1 MALTELFD
9 RFARGFGAPAP
20 KPEFVPAPR
29 GRGAS
34 VVAVRNDYKL
44 ETVPGPERSRRT
56 HVFHDLGSFAE
67 WLNRFGTEPQKV
79 EILVGDKDAQAVLGD
94 DPHASLVKCQL
105 RNHPTFDAWQKAL
118 GQEQEPKVFHA
129 FLRSVSG
136 TFDDGSGSVNTGD
149 VLSGELQKLKA
160 VTTGDIDMNV
170 DPRGFYTVNGSTS
183 RVQVDAKIPP
193 SFTIHTPIFVGI
205 PVPLPSLDD
214 GALRTFDPR
223 EERRYALEILLTM
236 DVEDGGIGFTLTC
249 PGLARVLHEARLDAV
264 AHLRSLLNDGF
275 LVGLGDLS
283 TGIVPG

>member
-1 MALTELFD
+1 MTLIEIILSTLQDFVSPV
-9 RFARGFGAPAP
+9 PAP
-20 KPEFVPAPR
+20 ETIDAPR
-29 GRGAS
+29 GRGAK
-34 VVAVRNDYKL
+34 VVGVRSDYKL
-44 ETVPGPERSRRT
+44 ETLPGPERSKRA
-56 HVFHDLGSFAE
+56 HVFHDLGSFAD
-67 WLNRFGTEPQKV
+67 WLNRFAKVAEGV
-79 EILVGDKDAQAVLGD
+79 EILVGDEEAKAVLGD
-94 DPHASLVKCQL
+94 DPHASLVTCQL

-118 GQEQEPKVFHA
+118 GTKQNPKAFHA

-136 TFDDGSGSVNTGD
+136 TFDDGSGGVNAGD

-205 PVPLPSLDD
+205 P
-214 GALRTFDPR
+214 DPGV
-223 EERRYALEILLTM
+223 EGQERRYALEILLTM

-264 AHLRSLLNDGF
+264 AHLRALLNEGF
-275 LVGLGDLS
+275 LVGLGDLN
-283 TGIVPG
+283 TAVVPG

>member
-9 RFARGFGAPAP
+9 RFTRGLGAPAP
-20 KPEFVPAPR
+20 KPDFVPAPR

-44 ETVPGPERSRRT
+44 ETVPGPERSKRA
-56 HVFHDLGSFAE
+56 HVFHDLGSFAD
-67 WLNRFGTEPQKV
+67 WLNRFGTEPQSV
-79 EILVGDKDAQAVLGD
+79 EILVGDEMAQAVLCD

-105 RNHPTFDAWQKAL
+105 RNHPTFNAWQKAL
-118 GQEQEPKVFHA
+118 GTEQTPKAFHA
-129 FLRSVSG
+129 FLRSIAG
-136 TFDDGSGSVNTGD
+136 TFDDGSGGVNAGD

-205 PVPLPSLDD
+205 P
-214 GALRTFDPR
+214 DPAI
-223 EERRYALEILLTM
+223 EGQERRYALEILLTM
-236 DVEDGGIGFTLTC
+236 DVDDSAIGFTLTC

-264 AHLRSLLNDGF
+264 AHLRSLLNEGF

-283 TGIVPG
+283 TAVVPG

>member
-1 MALTELFD
+1 MALVDLFD
-9 RFARGFGAPAP
+9 RFTRGLGAPAP
-20 KPEFVPAPR
+20 KPDFVPAPR

-44 ETVPGPERSRRT
+44 ETVPGPERSKRT

-67 WLNRFGTEPQKV
+67 WLNRFGAEPQKV
-79 EILVGDKDAQAVLGD
+79 EILVGDKEAQAVLGD
-94 DPHASLVKCQL
+94 DPHASLVTCQL

-118 GQEQEPKVFHA
+118 GQEQEPKAFHA

-136 TFDDGSGSVNTGD
+136 TFDDGSGGVNTGD

-205 PVPLPSLDD
+205 PDAETS
-214 GALRTFDPR
+214 GA
-223 EERRYALEILLTM
+223 ERRYALEILLTM

-264 AHLRSLLNDGF
+264 AHLRSLLNEGF

>member
-20 KPEFVPAPR
+20 KPEFVDAPR

-44 ETVPGPERSRRT
+44 ETVPGPERSKRT
-56 HVFHDLGSFAE
+56 HVFHDLCSFAE
-67 WLNRFGTEPQKV
+67 WLNRFGTDPQKV
-79 EILVGDKDAQAVLGD
+79 EILVGDKEAHAVLGD
-94 DPHASLVKCQL
+94 DPTASLVKCQL
-105 RNHPTFDAWQKAL
+105 RHHPTFEAWQKAL
-118 GQEQEPKVFHA
+118 GVEQEPKAFHA
-129 FLRSVSG
+129 FLRSIAG
-136 TFDDGSGSVNTGD
+136 TFDDGTGGVNTGD
-149 VLSGELQKLKA
+149 VLSSELQKLKA

-205 PVPLPSLDD
+205 P
-214 GALRTFDPR
+214 DPAGTGPNG
-223 EERRYALEILLTM
+223 EAIVVANSERRYALEILLTM
-236 DVEDGGIGFTLTC
+236 DVEDGSIGFTLTC

-264 AHLRSLLNDGF
+264 AHLRSLLNEGF
-275 LVGLGDLS
+275 LVGLGDLG
-283 TGIVPG
+283 TAVVPG